1 MDDPI
6 RSFYRRIR
14 LRMRLAWWADTAQIF
29 APYLGLAIVTFVLL
43 DWLTEWSFALPGAI
57 LLVAAYLIALCI
69 AALTLRITSWDAS
82 RAAERGLGIPST
94 LSTALEFDDPENE
107 VHRRIQEQARK
118 ITAQA
123 DPGRAIPVPVRRE
136 KLRLVAYAAVLAFIF
151 ALLPTPGADTALSS
165 DSETALE
172 AEAREAEELAHA
184 IEQAE
189 VANSEEISNELL
201 ALAQQLREART
212 LEEGLAALDSTE
224 KRLTADVDPRF
235 LAQKAAVQ
243 GMARDLAL
251 RPLVDGAPLDAAEQ
265 LEALAE
271 RLEELS
277 DPELRSLQ
285 DRLADLAEAQASG
298 NPSLSSQ
305 LASASNALSRNDL
318 NEARRALN
326 EAASGQQAGLS
337 QARDQQALSET
348 LRALSAA
355 SARLQ
360 GEGQSDGEG
369 EGQREGEGQ
378 GSQGQG
384 QGEGQGQGQNGQAGG
399 SPSGTISGV
408 SPGDGSAAGQGG
420 QGTVGAGN
428 SRETGSEAQT
438 SDIYDPVDSGR
449 ISDLLQVNI
458 EGGSADG
465 DIVGRGDAPTE
476 RGESVVPYAQ
486 VLPEYLNEAADAL
499 RTLRLPPSM
508 RGIVQTYFDQLAN
521 EAR

>member
-1 MDDPI
+1 MNDSI
-6 RSFYRRIR
+6 RAFYRRIR
-14 LRMRLAWWADTAQIF
+14 LRMRLAWLSETAQVY
-29 APYLGLAIVTFVLL
+29 APYVASAMAALFLVDWMMGWDWALPTAGFLLAIYVVALL
-43 DWLTEWSFALPGAI
+43 LGA
-57 LLVAAYLIALCI
+57 AF
-69 AALTLRITSWDAS
+69 LRISSWDAS
-82 RAAERGLGIPST
+82 RAAERGLGIPAT
-94 LSTALEFDDPENE
+94 LTTALEFDDAENE
-107 VHRRIQEQARK
+107 VHVGIQDQARE
-118 ITAQA
+118 ITARA
-123 DPGRAIPVPVRRE
+123 DPGQAIPVPMRRD
-136 KLRLVAYAAVLAFIF
+136 KLRLVAYAAALALIF
-151 ALLPTPGADTALSS
+151 ALLPTPGADLALSS
-165 DSETALE
+165 DSATALE
-172 AEAREAEELAHA
+172 AEAREAEKLASA
-184 IEQAE
+184 IEQADI
-189 VANSEEISNELL
+189 ANSEEISSELL
-201 ALAQQLREART
+201 SLAEQLREART
-212 LEEGLAALDSTE
+212 LEEGLAALDSSE

-243 GMARDLAL
+243 GLARDLAL

-271 RLEELS
+271 RLDELS

-305 LASASNALSRNDL
+305 LTTASNALSRNDL
-318 NEARRALN
+318 NEARQSLN
-326 EAASGQQAGLS
+326 EAARGQQAGLNH
-337 QARDQQALSET
+337 ARDQQALSET

-360 GEGQSDGEG
+360 GQGQGDGEG
-369 EGQREGEGQ
+369 AGQGEGE
-378 GSQGQG
+378 
-384 QGEGQGQGQNGQAGG
+384 GEGQGQGQGGGQGPGQDGQAGEG
-399 SPSGTISGV
+399 PSGMISGV

-420 QGTVGAGN
+420 EGTVGSG
-428 SRETGSEAQT
+428 SSSEGGSEART
-438 SDIYDPVDSGR
+438 SDIYDPVDSGG
-449 ISDLLQVNI
+449 ISDLLQVDI